1 MEGPPKL
8 PRSIEWRIRAAKVLL
23 TWERLW
29 PAMWPA
35 TSMAGIFLALALL
48 GTFTN
53 MQPGLHWT
61 ILAGFAL
68 AMTASLWRGLLDFRR
83 PTRADAMRQIEKAS
97 GLTHQP
103 LSAFE
108 DDAAQGTGDTELWAA
123 HRAWVN
129 DKLKHLRLGWPEP
142 GVSAADPLALR
153 AGVILIMIVA
163 FYGSGPGRIDRLS
176 EAFMPGIGAMK
187 TLSLE
192 AWLTPPGYTGI
203 PPIYLNQAGATDQAD
218 DDAVS
223 VPAGTILSLRV
234 TGLKNPPAL
243 ENTGKGRGHP
253 EPMKEIAERNYT
265 LDTPVSESAEYALTQ
280 GGRLIRGWPL
290 TVTPDTAPKIDF
302 TDPIE
307 ETTRGAL
314 HFKYSLQDD
323 YGVASAQASIS
334 LDKTRISAG
343 MLPPTSVDTLI
354 MPKVTPP
361 EVALSQPQQRTRKGK
376 GESFAELS
384 SHPWAGLPVTITL
397 AAKDDLGQEGRS
409 AAYDMVL
416 PARTFTKPL
425 ARAIIEQRQR
435 LALDPRSVGSVARFI
450 DDFSRDGEK
459 YIQDTTVY
467 LTLRAAYWR
476 LSEAHRDEDLTGI
489 FDLLWDIALRIED
502 GELSLAENDLRK
514 ARDDLAEALKNGAGS
529 ETIDRLMSEL
539 KDAFNRYMEAL
550 AEQAAKMGAD
560 ITQTPFSPQNMQTIE
575 RRQLEEMMKQIE
587 QLARSGA
594 RAQAE
599 AMLKQL
605 QSIMENMQTPQ
616 QAGAMSEG
624 EQAMS
629 EAIDKIGELIDQ
641 QRALMDETFRQQPGP
656 VQEGEEIS
664 TAGKEGAGGEGQS
677 GEGGKASHTPGAG
690 DANALAKLRADQK
703 ALREE
708 LDALMKELGS
718 DGEAA
723 SDSLSQAGQSMK
735 NAEDRLEAE
744 RADRATAAQGQAI
757 DQMQAG
763 AQGLA
768 DKLMQGMA
776 GRMGNSGR
784 GNGMAQGNDPLGR
797 GTPTGPP
804 QIGSDV
810 AVPDKIDA
818 ERARDIIE
826 ELRNRATKLGRPKIE
841 LEYIDRLLRR
851 F

>member
-8 PRSIEWRIRAAKVLL
+8 PRRIEWRIRAAMVLL

-35 TSMAGIFLALALL
+35 TSMAGIFIALALL

-53 MQPGLHWT
+53 MAPSLHWT

-68 AMTASLWRGLLDFRR
+68 AMTASLWHGLLDFRR

-108 DDAAQGTGDTELWAA
+108 DDAARGTGDVELWVA

-153 AGVILIMIVA
+153 AGVLLVIIVA

-203 PPIYLNQAGATDQAD
+203 PPIYLDQASET
-218 DDAVS
+218 DAADRVPVS
-223 VPAGTILSLRV
+223 VPTGTVLSLRV

-243 ENTGKGRGHP
+243 ENMGSGRGHP
-253 EPMKEIAERNYT
+253 EEMTEIADRNYT
-265 LDTPVSESAEYALTQ
+265 LDTPLSESADYALTQ
-280 GGRLIRGWPL
+280 GGRLIRAWPL
-290 TVTPDTAPKIDF
+290 TVTPDTPPKIDF
-302 TDPIE
+302 TAPIE
-307 ETTRGAL
+307 ETTRGTL
-314 HFKYSLQDD
+314 NFKYALQDD
-323 YGVASAQASIS
+323 YGIASAQAVIA
-334 LDKTRISAG
+334 LDKAMIPDG
-343 MLPPTSVDTLI
+343 MLPPTSLDTLI

-361 EVALSQPQQRTRKGK
+361 EVALTLPRQRTRKGD
-376 GESFAELS
+376 GQSFADLS

-397 AAKDDLGQEGRS
+397 VARDDLGQEGRS
-409 AAYDMVL
+409 TAYAMVL
-416 PARTFTKPL
+416 PARKFTKPL

-514 ARDDLAEALKNGAGS
+514 ARDELAEALKNGAGS
-529 ETIDRLMSEL
+529 DVIDRLMNEL

-550 AEQAAKMGAD
+550 AEQADKMGAD
-560 ITQTPFSPQNMQTIE
+560 MTQTPFSPQNMQTIE
-575 RRQLEEMMKQIE
+575 RQQLEAMMKQIE
-587 QLARSGA
+587 QLARTGA
-594 RAQAE
+594 REQAE

-605 QSIMENMQTPQ
+605 QQIMENMQTPQ
-616 QAGAMSEG
+616 QAGTMSEG

-656 VQEGEEIS
+656 VQEGEETS
-664 TAGKEGAGGEGQS
+664 PTGEGGEGAE
-677 GEGGKASHTPGAG
+677 GGGKASHKPGEGNAE
-690 DANALAKLRADQK
+690 ALAKLQADQK
-703 ALREE
+703 ALREQ

-718 DGEAA
+718 KGEKAP
-723 SDSLSQAGQSMK
+723 DSLSEAGQSMK

-744 RADRATAAQGQAI
+744 RADRAAAAQGQAI
-757 DQMQAG
+757 DQMRAG

-784 GNGMAQGNDPLGR
+784 GNGMAQGSDPLGR
-797 GTPTGPP
+797 STPNGTPQTG
-804 QIGSDV
+804 SEV
-810 AVPDKIDA
+810 AVPDKIEA

-826 ELRNRATKLGRPKIE
+826 ELRRRATKLGRPKIE
-841 LEYIDRLLRR
+841 LEYIDRLLKR